1 MSIIH
6 LSCVPFCFCQTEL
19 IFVYLQRRPDM
30 KSHLIWQQTTVSSA
44 EGLHVLIYL
53 VSNRGQWML
62 MSHDTCSGP
71 SSPPIS
77 SLITHMSSLLY
88 HILLLP
94 RIHFPVG
101 SLLLPLMPTLLLPF
115 FQHLWFLPFLSLL
128 LPPVCPLCMVVTG
141 WGSSL
146 PFMRINGTSN
156 PICPISNPLCLL
168 DAICYQHIPQ
178 HYRGRRYGQE
188 EGEVRERRKRR
199 TFVQGN
205 EERDDDT
212 NCENKAYNCC
222 TEDIC
227 HSVEELCDWFIQN

>member
-1 MSIIH
+1 MSMIH
-6 LSCVPFCFCQTEL
+6 LSYVPLCFCQTGL
-19 IFVYLQRRPDM
+19 IFVYLRWPDM

-62 MSHDTCSGP
+62 MTHDTFSGP

-101 SLLLPLMPTLLLPF
+101 SLLLPLMPTLLLSF

-141 WGSSL
+141 WGSSPPL
-146 PFMRINGTSN
+146 MSINGTSACWMPSVTN
-156 PICPISNPLCLL
+156 TSLSITEGDDMDRKEGLGERVGKKKDICP
-168 DAICYQHIPQ
+168 
-178 HYRGRRYGQE
+178 RKWGEGRW
-188 EGEVRERRKRR
+188 
-199 TFVQGN
+199 
-205 EERDDDT
+205 
-212 NCENKAYNCC
+212 
-222 TEDIC
+222 
-227 HSVEELCDWFIQN
+227 H